1 MFNFQNFVI
10 PKTFGLAFEFND
22 INKYNN
28 ILVVLPIAL
37 LVVFCLPNSN
47 QIAEKI
53 KFKNIKT
60 SIILAIVFYI
70 IFISII
76 LKMAIMPY
84 SEFIY
89 FNF

>member
-1 MFNFQNFVI
+1 MFDIHLKSSSNETLLIFAI
-10 PKTFGLAFEFND
+10 FNGE
-22 INKYNN
+22 I
-28 ILVVLPIAL
+28 ISGIIAL
-37 LVVFCLPNSN
+37 LIVFCLPNSN